1 MRGFPD
7 LPPIWAFATAILA
20 IFLSRRFPI
29 LEMRTPDA
37 ISWVLIA
44 FGFIIIIWSALY
56 FLRLKTPIEPHH
68 TPKVLIADGPYKVSR
83 NPIYLGMFLG
93 LLGVGLWTNTLI
105 AVLVVLG
112 FPIVIQSRFIRQEED
127 ALRAQFGERAEAYF
141 SATARWFIWF

>member
-83 NPIYLGMFLG
+83 NPIYLGMFLVR
-93 LLGVGLWTNTLI
+93 L
-105 AVLVVLG
+105 A
-112 FPIVIQSRFIRQEED
+112 
-127 ALRAQFGERAEAYF
+127 
-141 SATARWFIWF
+141 